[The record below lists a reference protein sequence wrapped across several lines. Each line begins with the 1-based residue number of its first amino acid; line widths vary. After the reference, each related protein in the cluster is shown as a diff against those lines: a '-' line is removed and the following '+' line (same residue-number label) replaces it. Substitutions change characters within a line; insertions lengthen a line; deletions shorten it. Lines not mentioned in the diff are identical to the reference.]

1 VSPDNALTEH
11 DLPANLPARP
21 APAGSP
27 PVRFGVYELDVRSG
41 ELRKGGTRIRLQEQP
56 FQVLAALVE
65 RPGEVVTRDELRERL
80 WPSGVIVDFDHSLN
94 KAVNKLR
101 DALGDAADN
110 PRFIETLPKRGY
122 RFLIPV
128 TGSGT
133 GDVGCRSSEVLGD
146 TKSFHGMAPDIRPA
160 DPRISGTDHF
170 WSTPRIFA
178 GLAVVAMALAALALW
193 KTWPAQASPPSG
205 RIMLAVLPFRNLA
218 GSPDEDY
225 FSDGLTEEMITELGQ
240 LTSDDRLGVIA
251 RTSAMHYKNT
261 SRLVTEIGRELGVD
275 YILEG
280 SIRRAARRVRITAQL
295 VRIRDQTNLWS
306 ETYDRDLA
314 DVFAIQNDVAS
325 RIAGS
330 LALELLPPQRTSRVA
345 AHTTDIVAHEE
356 YLKGRFLWSKR
367 TEDGLRGSLDHF
379 QRAVAADP
387 GYARGYVGL
396 ADSYNLLADYGAL
409 APADALPRARGA
421 ALRAL
426 EIDPRLAE
434 AHASLAWT
442 TLVYDRDLAS
452 AEQGFRRAIALNPGY
467 ASAHQWYA
475 FCLKAAGRHDEAMR
489 EVRRAQELD
498 PLSLI
503 INAVVAWH
511 HYYARQYDDAIAQAR
526 RVAAR
531 DPTFSRVYSYLG
543 WSLLEKGEYAPAL
556 EALQKATDLFGNSPA
571 RRAEMAHALAVA
583 GRTAEARRV
592 LEEMTTL
599 ARTQYVESDLI
610 ARIHVGLGDR
620 DRAFEWLE
628 RALAEHAPKLV
639 LLRVDPRVDSL
650 RSDPRFA
657 DLLRR
662 AGLDNGRVTSTP

>member
-1 VSPDNALTEH
+1 VSPDNALTER
-11 DLPANLPARP
+11 DLPANIPARP

-27 PVRFGVYELDVRSG
+27 PVRFGVFELDVRTG

-65 RPGEVVTRDELRERL
+65 RPGEVVTREELRERL

-110 PRFIETLPKRGY
+110 PRFIETLPRRGY

-128 TGSGT
+128 TDSVKRPNSVVEP
-133 GDVGCRSSEVLGD
+133 DDIVCPAPEV
-146 TKSFHGMAPDIRPA
+146 PEA
-160 DPRISGTDHF
+160 DRF
-170 WSTPRIFA
+170 WSKSRILA
-178 GLAVVAMALAALALW
+178 GLAVVAMALGVMALW
-193 KTWPAQASPPSG
+193 RTWPAQASPPPG

-225 FSDGLTEEMITELGQ
+225 FSDGLTEEMIAELGR

-280 SIRRAARRVRITAQL
+280 SIRRAGRRVRITAQL
-295 VRIRDQTNLWS
+295 VQIRDQTNLWS
-306 ETYDRDLA
+306 ESYDRDLA

-330 LALELLPPQRTSRVA
+330 LALELLPPQRASRA
-345 AHTTDIVAHEE
+345 SAPTTDIVAHEE

-442 TLVYDRDLAS
+442 TLVYDRDIAS

-475 FCLKAAGRHDEAMR
+475 FCLKAAGRHEDAMR

-526 RVAAR
+526 RVAAL
-531 DPTFSRVYSYLG
+531 DPTFSRVNSYLG

-662 AGLDNGRVTSTP
+662 AGLSEP

>member
-1 VSPDNALTEH
+1 VSPDNALTER

-27 PVRFGVYELDVRSG
+27 PVRFGVYELDVRTG

-110 PRFIETLPKRGY
+110 PRFIETLPRRGY
-122 RFLIPV
+122 RFLVPV
-128 TGSGT
+128 SDSVKRPNSVVDTD
-133 GDVGCRSSEVLGD
+133 DVGHPAREVLEVSGFWS
-146 TKSFHGMAPDIRPA
+146 K
-160 DPRISGTDHF
+160 PRILT
-170 WSTPRIFA
+170 
-178 GLAVVAMALAALALW
+178 GLAIVAMALGVMALW
-193 KTWPAQASPPSG
+193 RTWPAQAGPPPG

-225 FSDGLTEEMITELGQ
+225 FSDGLTEEMIAELGR

-280 SIRRAARRVRITAQL
+280 SIRRAGRRVRITAQL
-295 VRIRDQTNLWS
+295 VQIRDQTNLWS
-306 ETYDRDLA
+306 ESYDRDLA
-314 DVFAIQNDVAS
+314 DVFAIQDDVAS
-325 RIAGS
+325 RIASS
-330 LALELLPPQRTSRVA
+330 LALELLPPQRSSRVSA
-345 AHTTDIVAHEE
+345 PTTDIVAHEE

-442 TLVYDRDLAS
+442 TLVYDRDIAS

-475 FCLKAAGRHDEAMR
+475 FCLKAAGRHEEAMR

-526 RVAAR
+526 RVAAL
-531 DPTFSRVYSYLG
+531 DPTFSRVHSYLG

-592 LEEMTTL
+592 LGEMTTL
-599 ARTQYVESDLI
+599 AQTQYVEADLI

-620 DRAFEWLE
+620 DRAFAWLE

-662 AGLDNGRVTSTP
+662 AGLSGP